1 MRSDRFVTTGPALV
15 VLLVA
20 AIAVL
25 AAPSAVRHVRLA
37 QTRATVELAQQRL
50 DSDDV
55 LQRLSRAT
63 ADLSD
68 AVGPS
73 VVHVEASGAVVEG
86 VPSSEGAGWA
96 FDSRGHIVTNAHVVR
111 EATAITVQFSDGRAV
126 PARFV
131 GEDRSTDIAVI
142 KVDADPAVIAARRAA
157 PDSLRRGDR
166 VYAFGSPFGFKF
178 SMTEGIVSGL
188 GRAADGPTGRGG
200 YSNFIQTDAAANP
213 GNSGGPLVDATGRV
227 VGMITAIVTANNTR
241 AFHDRQG
248 QNAGVGFAIP
258 IETIEAVVSQVISK
272 GIVLRGYLG
281 IGLADA
287 ADIKSL
293 VPRRAPSTGGTDFTN
308 ESGGAGVEGAPDQID
323 EETTP
328 LPRRVAS
335 LGSGVYITGVVAEQP
350 AARAGLR
357 TGDVITHLD
366 GVRMHSS
373 DVLRSKISARKPG
386 ETVRLS
392 VVREGATLEFR
403 VPLGAAAVNAAG
415 ALEPVEDDAD
425 RHGEL

>member
-1 MRSDRFVTTGPALV
+1 MRSDRFVTAGPALV

-142 KVDADPAVIAARRAA
+142 KVDADPAVIAARRAV

-213 GNSGGPLVDATGRV
+213 GNSGGPLVDSTGRV

-258 IETIEAVVSQVISK
+258 IETIEAVVSQVIAK

-293 VPRRAPSTGGTDFTN
+293 VPRRTAPTAGSGATG
-308 ESGGAGVEGAPDQID
+308 EEGVPEQVD

-350 AARAGLR
+350 ADRAGLR

-415 ALEPVEDDAD
+415 ALEPVEDDTD

>member
-1 MRSDRFVTTGPALV
+1 MTNSRFVTIGPALV

-20 AIAVL
+20 AIAVF

-37 QTRATVELAQQRL
+37 SARANVSLAQQRL
-50 DSDDV
+50 DADG
-55 LQRLSRAT
+55 LLERLSQSV

-73 VVHVEASGAVVEG
+73 VVHVEASGAVVQG
-86 VPSSEGAGWA
+86 LPSSEGAGWT
-96 FDSRGHIVTNAHVVR
+96 FDLKGHIVTNAHVVR
-111 EATAITVQFSDGRAV
+111 DATDIVVQFADGRAL

-142 KVDADPAVIAARRAA
+142 RVEPDAALVPARRAQA
-157 PDSLRRGDR
+157 DTLRRGDR

-213 GNSGGPLVDATGRV
+213 GNSGGPLVDVNGRV

-258 IETIEAVVSQVISK
+258 IETLEAVVTQIASK
-272 GIVLRGYLG
+272 GIVMRGYLG
-281 IGLADA
+281 IGLADLSDSGLPLRPRARPEAGAETPPVVDPASPEGSA
-287 ADIKSL
+287 APPAREPL
-293 VPRRAPSTGGTDFTN
+293 YRGTGVYVTM
-308 ESGGAGVEGAPDQID
+308 VQPDQ
-323 EETTP
+323 
-328 LPRRVAS
+328 
-335 LGSGVYITGVVAEQP
+335 P
-350 AARAGLR
+350 AQRAGLR
-357 TGDVITHLD
+357 EGDVITHLD

-386 ETVRLS
+386 EEARLS
-392 VVREGATLEFR
+392 VVREGASIEFR
-403 VPLGAAAVNAAG
+403 VRLGAAAVNAAG
-415 ALEPVEDDAD
+415 LLEPVESEPEPGA
-425 RHGEL
+425 GQL